1 LTREVEIRKSDGVL
15 YTSLPDEEQDRLSS
29 DESLTTYRTDRLEV
43 TRPVLKDKDANKSVE
58 QTA

>member
-1 LTREVEIRKSDGVL
+1 M
-15 YTSLPDEEQDRLSS
+15 PDEEQDRLSS